1 MMRIANVCAAK
12 RLAMGVLL
20 PTSPYNPSL
29 FYMLESAAAVFERD
43 INQNQ
48 QLLPGI
54 EVSVRSASAGNTEPH
69 IALGAATR
77 LYSEADKG
85 TLVGWVGPFAEES
98 CKTTHD
104 LIRGLGQPQISY
116 GCTSAALSSRRRF
129 PVR

>member
-1 MMRIANVCAAK
+1 MVCFANVCAAR
-12 RLAMGVLL
+12 RLAIGVLL
-20 PTSPYNPSL
+20 PKSTGNPSL

-54 EVSVRSASAGNTEPH
+54 KVSVRSASAGDAEPH
-69 IALGAATR
+69 VALGAATR

-85 TLVGWVGPFAEES
+85 TLVGWVGPYSTES
-98 CKTTHD
+98 CETTHD

-116 GCTSAALSSRRRF
+116 GCISAALSSRRRF